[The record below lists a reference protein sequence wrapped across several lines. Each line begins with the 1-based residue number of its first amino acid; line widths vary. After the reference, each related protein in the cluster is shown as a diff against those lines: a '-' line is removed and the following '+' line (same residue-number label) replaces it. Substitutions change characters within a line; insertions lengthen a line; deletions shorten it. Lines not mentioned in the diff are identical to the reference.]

1 MLVMMLIVF
10 QSCPAEETKNIS
22 LLLSG
27 DSAVYQKVAANTIKR
42 IKKFCADKNASCA
55 NYGFKISVI
64 DKDLLMPD
72 KDDWLAITFGTK
84 AAEFTNTISTH
95 EHLILSML
103 PRQSTI
109 PNKERRNQG
118 SEVIIFIDQPYARYF
133 ELIRATMPRAARVGL
148 LLHESD
154 QNESESLSKAATD
167 AGLILNIEYVN
178 NPLSIGESLSRLLGN
193 IDVFLA
199 IPDSRIH
206 NNKTI
211 SNILTTA
218 YRNHIPVVGFSSAYV
233 KAGAAE
239 AIYTSLDDI
248 AHQVADVAIQL
259 ITQGH
264 ESPRV
269 QQAKYFSI
277 SFNSEVARSLG
288 LTIRS
293 PSAVE
298 NTILEGLQQ

>member
-1 MLVMMLIVF
+1 MLIMMLIAF
-10 QSCPAEETKNIS
+10 QPCPAEEAKNIS
-22 LLLSG
+22 ILLSG
-27 DSAVYQKVAANTIKR
+27 DSAVYQKVAASTVKR

-55 NYGFKISVI
+55 NYDFNINVI
-64 DKDLLMPD
+64 NKDLLMHG
-72 KDDWLAITFGTK
+72 KDDWLVITFGTI
-84 AAEFTNTISTH
+84 AAEFTNTLGNH

-103 PRQSTI
+103 PRQSII
-109 PNKERRNQG
+109 PEKVMRRQG

-133 ELIRATMPRAARVGL
+133 ELIKATMPRAARVGL
-148 LLHESD
+148 LLHVSD
-154 QNESESLSKAATD
+154 QDESQSLSKAAKD
-167 AGLILNIEYVN
+167 AGLILNIEYVD

-193 IDVFLA
+193 IDIFLA

-248 AHQVADVAIQL
+248 AHQVADVVIQL

-264 ESPRV
+264 ESPRI
-269 QQAKYFSI
+269 QQAKYFSV

-288 LTIRS
+288 LTIHS

-298 NTILEGLQQ
+298 NSVLEGLQQ